1 MLCLEHDSCI
11 FLLPHTTALAAAR
24 DRLATWT
31 GWQEMLT
38 KVLHHETYR
47 LRFLRTRRIYCHG
60 RPQVSLELSRLPR
73 AGATTGW
80 IAAAQAVIR
89 GSKHVVQSVARFWH
103 LCLRGGKSR
112 CYMYT

>member
-60 RPQVSLELSRLPR
+60 RPQVALEPSRLPR
-73 AGATTGW
+73 AGATAGW
-80 IAAAQAVIR
+80 IARGAGLSPGSRLARAA
-89 GSKHVVQSVARFWH
+89 
-103 LCLRGGKSR
+103 
-112 CYMYT
+112 